1 MEMSDWQLNEQVLNE
16 NDIPN
21 MRGEF
26 KFFLSS
32 LAIMQN
38 SNERSALVFGLRAMH
53 TLRFALHSL
62 SIS

>member
-26 KFFLSS
+26 KFFSFKS
-32 LAIMQN
+32 RDHAK
-38 SNERSALVFGLRAMH
+38 
-53 TLRFALHSL
+53 
-62 SIS
+62 